1 MQAKEAIRLLIC
13 AESQNEAEAM
23 TSLLRNAGHPTR
35 AQQIE
40 SLDSLK
46 AKLNEQ
52 IWDVCLCRMALPN
65 IKGKDVLTEIQRQGK
80 DVPTIFIHDEV
91 DSVTAEKVLKSGAHD
106 LVPSGEYNHL
116 LQVVLREL
124 KHLQQRRELREA
136 EALLREAEK
145 RCQVLLE
152 SARDAIAYIQDG
164 MHLFAN
170 DSYADLFGYDDADD
184 LLIMPV
190 MDMVSDKDQGRFKI
204 FLKDLKD
211 GKTRSSEFEC
221 TMLNAKD
228 QPFETRMIFSRATFD
243 DEPCTQ
249 VIIRANS
256 DNAELEAKLKQV
268 SSQDLLTGLYNKQYF
283 NECLADT
290 VDKAIIS
297 GSKGAVA
304 YVNIDGFGAVK
315 SDVGIEGADM
325 VICDVAHLIR
335 TKCREED
342 MVARIGEDV
351 YGILLHD
358 SNAEQAQGFAEH
370 IRKSIE
376 EHLIAVEQRTIQ
388 VTASLGIALINE
400 SSPSPKE
407 VLQRA
412 HEASDYVR
420 KLDGHSKGNGIYLY
434 NPAQLAN
441 TDEER
446 MLAKVADALK
456 NSTFKTLYQ
465 PIINLRDEEGEHYET
480 MLRLMDDD
488 GKELSPMEFL
498 LNQSSEAKRKVDR
511 WMLLNT
517 VKKLALHRSKGNDTR
532 IFINLTNESL
542 ADNTLLPWLHKLLQT
557 AKLPPKSL
565 VLQFTEADAINHLK
579 QAQAMTAGLQK
590 IGCRVAINRF
600 GSAIDPYALFKHVYV
615 DYVKVDG
622 SFTQELETE
631 KGMETL
637 KGLLSGIQEH
647 EKASIVPFVENAN
660 AVAQLWTT
668 GVSFIQGYY
677 LQSPSEDMNY
687 QFSDE

>member
-1 MQAKEAIRLLIC
+1 MQAKEALRLLIC
-13 AESQNEAEAM
+13 AESQHEAEAM

-35 AQQIE
+35 AQQVE
-40 SLDSLK
+40 SLEDLK
-46 AKLNEQ
+46 RKLNEQ

-65 IKGKDVLTEIQRQGK
+65 ISGKAVVEEIQRQGK

-91 DSVTAEKVLKSGAHD
+91 DSVTVEKVLKSGAQD
-106 LVPSGEYNHL
+106 LIPGGEYNHL

-124 KHLQQRRELREA
+124 KHLQTRRELREA
-136 EALLREAEK
+136 EALLRESEK

-152 SARDAIAYIQDG
+152 SAQDAIAYIQDG

-170 DSYADLFGYDDADD
+170 DSYAELFGYEDPDD

-190 MDMVSDKDQGRFKI
+190 MDMVSEQDQGRFKI

-211 GKTRSSEFEC
+211 GKARNSEFDC
-221 TMLNAKD
+221 TMLNAND
-228 QPFETRMIFSRATFD
+228 EPFDTRMIFARATFE

-249 VIIRANS
+249 VIIRANG

-268 SSQDLLTGLYNKQYF
+268 SSQDLLTGLFNKQF
-283 NECLADT
+283 FTETLADT

-304 YVNIDGFGAVK
+304 YLNIDSFGAVK
-315 SDVGIEGADM
+315 SDIGIEGADM

-388 VTASLGIALINE
+388 VTASIGIALINE

-407 VLQRA
+407 VLQHA
-412 HEASDYVR
+412 HEASDFVR
-420 KLDGHSKGNGIYLY
+420 KLEGHAKGNGLYLY

-446 MLAKVADALK
+446 MQAKVIHALK
-456 NSTFKTLYQ
+456 NNNLKTLYQ
-465 PIINLRDEEGEHYET
+465 PIINLRDEQGEHYET
-480 MLRLMDDD
+480 LLRLIDDD

-498 LNQSSEAKRKVDR
+498 LHQNNEVKRKVDR
-511 WMLLNT
+511 WMILNT
-517 VKKLALHRSKGNDTR
+517 VKRLAQHRSRGNDTR
-532 IFINLTNESL
+532 IFINMTNDSL
-542 ADNTLLPWLHKLLQT
+542 SDNSLLPWLHKLLQT
-557 AKLPPKSL
+557 AKLSPQCL
-565 VLQFTEADAINHLK
+565 IFQFTEADAINHLK
-579 QAQAMTAGLQK
+579 QAQIMTTGLQK
-590 IGCRVAINRF
+590 LGCRVAINRF
-600 GSAIDPYALFKHVYV
+600 GNAIDPYALFRHVKV

-631 KGMETL
+631 DGMESLKTL
-637 KGLLSGIQEH
+637 LNGIQER
-647 EKASIVPFVENAN
+647 EKSSIVPFVENAN
-660 AVAQLWTT
+660 VVAQLWTT
-668 GVSFIQGYY
+668 GVSYIQGYY

-687 QFSDE
+687 QFGDE